1 LINQLVKKFSVILK
15 SKTFKTAGIFTGGNL
30 ISAGIMGI
38 SAIFVARWIS
48 PNTMGEISKYAIL
61 TSYLG
66 FGLIPVH
73 AAFQR
78 HYLFYLGKGE
88 KETALNIA
96 SQAKWWY
103 SFFNWS
109 ASGVIVLLIIK
120 SFLTSDLRAA
130 VGWGVQIP
138 AIWMLI
144 FGAYLQVLYR
154 SSGDF
159 RRLTQIKLMS
169 TGIATVALVFVR
181 FFGYW
186 GLAFK
191 LFVNN
196 LALFFYH
203 TFYAPVR
210 IKSRFN
216 LKGLLNLAKVSVPL
230 QIPSYIDTYLLG
242 GTIKYFILTKI
253 DQKSLGIYVMAIG
266 IQGTLMIFSSSI
278 SQIFNTKISL
288 KYGATENI
296 FKSLKYAILP
306 TLLVFIFTIS
316 MALIFSISIGPLM
329 YAYTPKYILAIP
341 VILVLVWE
349 LPLSVLKYPLVLFTS
364 ALWYKASIALRIFK
378 AIFCF
383 LLILILG
390 KNLLSIAWIIILSDV
405 IFIVASYSVFIFVR
419 LSSKQNKIN

>member
-1 LINQLVKKFSVILK
+1 MIA
-15 SKTFKTAGIFTGGNL
+15 AGIQ
-30 ISAGIMGI
+30 GIT
-38 SAIFVARWIS
+38 AIFVARWIS
-48 PNTMGEISKYAIL
+48 PDTMGEISKYTIL

-109 ASGVIVLLIIK
+109 ASGLLFLLIIK
-120 SFLTSDLRAA
+120 SFLISDFRAA

-159 RRLTQIKLMS
+159 RKLTKIKLMS
-169 TGIATVALVFVR
+169 TGIATVTLVFVK

-186 GLAFK
+186 GLALK
-191 LFVNN
+191 LFTNN
-196 LALFFYH
+196 LSLFFYH
-203 TFYAPVR
+203 NFYAPVR

-216 LKGLLNLAKVSVPL
+216 LKGLINLAKVSVPL
-230 QIPSYIDTYLLG
+230 QIPSYIDTFLLA
-242 GTIKYFILTKI
+242 GTIKYFILTKF
-253 DQKSLGIYVMAIG
+253 DQESLGLFTMAIG
-266 IQGTLMIFSSSI
+266 IQGTLLIFSTSI

-288 KYGATENI
+288 KYGCHRE
-296 FKSLKYAILP
+296 
-306 TLLVFIFTIS
+306 
-316 MALIFSISIGPLM
+316 
-329 YAYTPKYILAIP
+329 
-341 VILVLVWE
+341 
-349 LPLSVLKYPLVLFTS
+349 
-364 ALWYKASIALRIFK
+364 
-378 AIFCF
+378 CF
-383 LLILILG
+383 
-390 KNLLSIAWIIILSDV
+390 
-405 IFIVASYSVFIFVR
+405 
-419 LSSKQNKIN
+419 